1 VSAPERMELT
11 DVCSVIGA
19 ARLLPVL
26 RVASADQALA
36 LTERLVDAGLPAVE
50 LTATTAGWADAVA
63 ALRSRAGDL
72 VVGAGTITTADDARA
87 AVDAGAHFLVSPYP
101 APAVRPVADGAG
113 IPFIEGGS
121 TPGEVAD
128 AASRGV
134 AKLFPAHVGGPTY
147 LRSLS
152 AVLPGARII
161 PTGGIRLA
169 DVGDWLRAGA
179 FAVGVGSDLTA
190 PGDIRARIDEALA
203 DLR

>member
-1 VSAPERMELT
+1 MSAPQRADRT
-11 DVCSVIGA
+11 DVCAVIGA

-26 RVASADQALA
+26 RVASAGQALG

-50 LTATTAGWADAVA
+50 LTATTAGWVDAVA
-63 ALRSRAGDL
+63 ALRAEGGDL
-72 VVGAGTITTADDARA
+72 VVGVGTITTADDARA

-101 APAVRPVADGAG
+101 APAVRPVAAAAG
-113 IPFIEGGS
+113 VPFIEGGA

-128 AASRGV
+128 AAGRGV
-134 AKLFPAHVGGPTY
+134 AKLFPAHVGGPSY

-161 PTGGIRLA
+161 PTGGIRLT
-169 DVGDWLRAGA
+169 DVGSWLQAGA

-190 PGDIRARIDEALA
+190 AGDIRVRIDEALA
-203 DLR
+203 GIR

>member
-1 VSAPERMELT
+1 MSAPERMELT
-11 DVCSVIGA
+11 DVCAVIGA

-26 RVASADQALA
+26 RVASAEQALA

-50 LTATTAGWADAVA
+50 LTATTAGWADAVT
-63 ALRSRAGDL
+63 ALRSRADDL

-101 APAVRPVADGAG
+101 APAVRPVAEAAG
-113 IPFIEGGS
+113 IPFIEGGF

-134 AKLFPAHVGGPTY
+134 AKLFPAHVGGPTF
-147 LRSLS
+147 LRSLT

-161 PTGGIRLA
+161 PTGGIRLT
-169 DVGDWLRAGA
+169 DVGTWLEAGA

-190 PGDIRARIDEALA
+190 PGNIRSRIDQALEG
-203 DLR
+203 LG